1 MTELREQFYMDPWPG
16 RWAALANVVLASP
29 DPATREILDQAARER
44 ELDVLVGVV
53 LEKLG
58 NFTGLPVIL
67 AGGLTSSRS
76 FCEVVTGYLSASRP
90 SSTVSV
96 LSEPP
101 VTGAVRLAA
110 LAATGISCPVLS

>member
-29 DPATREILDQAARER
+29 DPATREILDQAARE
-44 ELDVLVGVV
+44 LDVLVGVV

-58 NFTGLPVIL
+58 NLSGLPVIL

-110 LAATGISCPVLS
+110 LAATGISWPVLS